1 LKDFVLKVGNLGA
14 GKTVAM
20 VGTAL
25 YFAEQSAI
33 QLAELQRQVDAGE
46 LAPEKARE
54 ESTHLRHCY
63 LNFPLKMGLLKADTQ
78 RWADAEEAQGNKY
91 RALAYRLTPDFIH
104 FIGRL
109 DEVPKTPEFE
119 GVVSVSNSL
128 YHFIAQRRQAAEA
141 NPLPDRDEGK
151 DYLGIDEAQDLI
163 RSRRSGDR
171 YVKILS
177 ENADFFRKMGLEVEY
192 QGPQQSQMDKNFRGK
207 HQVAGDKVLMA
218 DGTWKNIEDVKV
230 GDRVV
235 SPNLDGT
242 PSRIATVTGTHSY
255 MPECIY
261 EVRDKLNGKRLYS
274 CSPEHILPI
283 TYWRVRR
290 RHRNPWEVESKRVIE
305 DMSAEKAAR
314 VCGWKTTNHIHT
326 FSSPLVEFEAPDSSV
341 APYQLGVWLGD
352 GSCAKTL
359 NGRIQ
364 SVVITTQNREIVEP
378 FYESYPGECRA
389 GNGKRVTPARS
400 YYITSRG
407 RFAAGLAH
415 LGLAGKDSGTKF
427 IPDECKR
434 SSSSYRIELLSGLI
448 DTDGFVE
455 RGSGRIVYTTKS
467 ERLALDVVDVVRSLG
482 GRARLTRTTK
492 GIKSTGFVGH
502 YFNVNIAFTKNPLRL
517 RTWKKER
524 IRDMAWQDSTCVSI
538 KLVKVKPQMVY
549 GIEIDS
555 PSKYYI
561 TNDWMVTHNSTKKVL
576 AEKFEYVD
584 PRTGLA
590 IDSENDQHYYFLKFT
605 VFDTSNTERRPSAT
619 FFMPYEEAKLV
630 HRYYGT
636 NVFHSQSLTTKNTL
650 SEFTGN
656 SGGAAP
662 PQTDMD
668 FDDESGFNET
678 GGGTANDLL
687 IATAQNVTA
696 ISRALNKN
704 PFFNMT
710 PKDAKKLLKWL
721 VKRVNETG

>member
-177 ENADFFRKMGLEVEY
+177 ENTDFFRKMGLEVEY

-207 HQVAGDKVLMA
+207 
-218 DGTWKNIEDVKV
+218 
-230 GDRVV
+230 
-235 SPNLDGT
+235 
-242 PSRIATVTGTHSY
+242 
-255 MPECIY
+255 
-261 EVRDKLNGKRLYS
+261 
-274 CSPEHILPI
+274 
-283 TYWRVRR
+283 
-290 RHRNPWEVESKRVIE
+290 
-305 DMSAEKAAR
+305 
-314 VCGWKTTNHIHT
+314 
-326 FSSPLVEFEAPDSSV
+326 
-341 APYQLGVWLGD
+341 
-352 GSCAKTL
+352 
-359 NGRIQ
+359 
-364 SVVITTQNREIVEP
+364 
-378 FYESYPGECRA
+378 
-389 GNGKRVTPARS
+389 
-400 YYITSRG
+400 
-407 RFAAGLAH
+407 
-415 LGLAGKDSGTKF
+415 
-427 IPDECKR
+427 
-434 SSSSYRIELLSGLI
+434 
-448 DTDGFVE
+448 
-455 RGSGRIVYTTKS
+455 
-467 ERLALDVVDVVRSLG
+467 
-482 GRARLTRTTK
+482 
-492 GIKSTGFVGH
+492 
-502 YFNVNIAFTKNPLRL
+502 
-517 RTWKKER
+517 
-524 IRDMAWQDSTCVSI
+524 
-538 KLVKVKPQMVY
+538 
-549 GIEIDS
+549 
-555 PSKYYI
+555 
-561 TNDWMVTHNSTKKVL
+561 STKKVL